1 MSSQPRLLVICLIV
15 ALCFGLGVSVTLSQD
30 AAARLVQPD
39 VPVSG
44 TLDTQNVAQVY
55 TFTAVAGQ
63 QVRLTATNTAG
74 LQLALLLTD
83 AAGVPLAQVAATE
96 SNDAVE
102 VANVT
107 LATAGTYYVTIF
119 SVAGVPEE
127 SAVFQLLLE
136 VTARAGEFTPPGELL
151 TVTGL
156 QVRLEWNSTANL
168 NLEVRDP
175 VGGSLFFSTPEVA
188 SGGRFGVN
196 ANSVCGQQ
204 NAENPFEEASWAAG
218 VIPTGSYE
226 LLVYYDPLQD
236 CPTTETAS
244 FTLNV
249 TVDGTPAT
257 PVSGSVDPNRVYIAS
272 FILNADGSILPGRD
286 GLKVDPPVAPS
297 LQGIAPLTLE
307 RDFAVTGAITS
318 AQPFVTYAFDGVDG
332 DVVSLQMTASSG
344 NLDTLLLLLD
354 PNGNVVA
361 FNDDVERGNTNSAL
375 QNVALLLNGTYTVV
389 ATRYGQDLGGTQGE
403 YGLTLSG
410 AVSSVV
416 TGGQEIAI
424 PDLPNLPNGSVEV
437 SLQWNSLADLQLLVR
452 DPLGQAVFDDQ
463 PQVPGGGTLAA
474 NGNVNCTP
482 AEGSPVS
489 YIYWPEGRL
498 PSAGPYEIEVQY
510 QSQCNDTSPVQFTL
524 NVVVNGQ
531 LVFTSTQQPRLGERY
546 VASFNIGL
554 DGTITAGEGGFFG
567 TVQRPDV
574 ASLDYNAELENARV
588 LTGGETVTGSI
599 RLNRKFEVFVFDGTA
614 GQVVTVDMD
623 ALSGTLDPVLFL
635 VDPNGVQVAQNDD
648 APGGRTINSLISE
661 FTLLEDGRYIIIATH
676 FGARFGVTAGD
687 YNLTLRLN

>member
-1 MSSQPRLLVICLIV
+1 MMVIGLIAVLCL
-15 ALCFGLGVSVTLSQD
+15 GLGVSVTLSQD
-30 AAARLVQPD
+30 AAARAVQPD

-44 TLDTQNVAQVY
+44 TLDAQNVAQVY
-55 TFTAVAGQ
+55 TFVAVAGQ

-74 LQLALLLTD
+74 LQLALLLSD
-83 AAGVPLAQVAATE
+83 AAGVPLAQAAATE
-96 SNDAVE
+96 ANAAVE
-102 VANVT
+102 VSNVI
-107 LATAGTYYVTIF
+107 LSAAGTYYVTIF
-119 SVAGVPEE
+119 SAAGVPQQGTT
-127 SAVFQLLLE
+127 FQLLLE

-236 CPTTETAS
+236 CPTTETAA
-244 FTLNV
+244 FTINV
-249 TVDGTPAT
+249 TVDGVPTE
-257 PVSGSVDPNRVYIAS
+257 PVSGSLGPNGVYLAS
-272 FILNADGSILPGRD
+272 FILNADGTTLAGPSGV
-286 GLKVDPPVAPS
+286 KVDPPVAPS
-297 LQGIAPLTLE
+297 LQGIAPLTLQ
-307 RDFAVTGAITS
+307 RDLSVTGAITS
-318 AQPFVTYAFDGVDG
+318 AQPFVSYAFNGADG
-332 DVVSLQMTASSG
+332 DVVSLQLSAASG
-344 NLDTLLLLLD
+344 NLDTLLMLLD

-375 QNVALLLNGTYTVV
+375 QNVALLLNGSYTVV
-389 ATRYGQDLGGTQGE
+389 ATRYGQNIGGTQGE
-403 YGLTLSG
+403 YGLTLTG
-410 AVSSVV
+410 AVATTAAVGQDVV
-416 TGGQEIAI
+416 I
-424 PDLPNLPNGSVEV
+424 PDLPDLPNGAVEV

-463 PQVPGGGTLAA
+463 PLISSGGTLAA

-498 PSAGPYEIEVQY
+498 PSAGSYEIEVQY

-524 NVVVNGQ
+524 NVVINGQ
-531 LVFTSTQQPRLGERY
+531 LILTSTQQPRVGERF
-546 VASFNIGL
+546 VTSFNIGL
-554 DGTITAGEGGFFG
+554 DGAITAGEGGFFG
-567 TVQRPDV
+567 TVQRPDA

-588 LTGGETVTGSI
+588 LAGGETVTGSI

-614 GQVVTVDMD
+614 GQVATVGME

-635 VDPNGVQVAQNDD
+635 IDPNGVQVAQNDD
-648 APGGRTINSLISE
+648 APGGQTINSLINE

-687 YNLTLRLN
+687 FNLTLRLN

>member
-1 MSSQPRLLVICLIV
+1 MSSQLRTMIICLIA
-15 ALCFGLGVSVTLSQD
+15 ALCLCLGASVALSQD
-30 AAARLVQPD
+30 SAGRVLQPD

-44 TLDTQNVAQVY
+44 TLDRQNVAQVY
-55 TFTAVAGQ
+55 LFAALAGQ

-74 LQLALLLTD
+74 LQLALLLSD
-83 AAGVPLAQVAATE
+83 AAGAPLAQAAATE
-96 SNDAVE
+96 NNAAVE
-102 VANVT
+102 VSNVT
-107 LATAGTYYVTIF
+107 LTTAGTYYVTVF
-119 SVAGVPEE
+119 SAAGVPQEN
-127 SAVFQLLLE
+127 AAFQLLLE

-204 NAENPFEEASWAAG
+204 NAQNPFEEASWAAG

-236 CPTTETAS
+236 CPTNETAD

-249 TVDGTPAT
+249 TVDGTPVQ
-257 PVSGSVDPNRVYIAS
+257 PFSGSLDPNRVYIAS
-272 FILNADGSILPGRD
+272 FIVNADGSVLPGLA
-286 GLKVDPPVAPS
+286 GVKVDPPVAPS
-297 LQGIAPLTLE
+297 LQGIVPLALQ
-307 RDFAVTGAITS
+307 RDQIVTGAITS
-318 AQPFVTYAFDGVDG
+318 AQPFVTYAFDGTSG
-332 DVVSLQMTASSG
+332 DVVSLQMTADSG
-344 NLDTLLLLLD
+344 SLDTLLMLLD

-361 FNDDVERGNTNSAL
+361 FNDDLERGNTNSAL
-375 QNVALLLNGTYTVV
+375 QNVALLLNGTYTVI
-389 ATRYGQDLGGTQGE
+389 ATRYGQNIGGTQGE
-403 YGLTLSG
+403 YRLTLSG
-410 AVSSVV
+410 ARSTAADGQDVV
-416 TGGQEIAI
+416 I
-424 PDLPNLPNGSVEV
+424 PNLPNLPNGSVEV

-463 PQVPGGGTLAA
+463 PQIPGGGTLAA

-498 PSAGPYEIEVQY
+498 PSAGPYEIEVQF

-531 LVFTSTQQPRLGERY
+531 LILTSTQQPRLGERY
-546 VASFNIGL
+546 VTSFNIGL

-574 ASLDYNAELENARV
+574 SSLDYAAELENARV

-599 RLNRKFEVFVFDGTA
+599 RLNRKFEVFVFDGRA
-614 GQVVTVDMD
+614 GQVVTIGME

-635 VDPNGVQVAQNDD
+635 IDPNGVQVAQNDD
-648 APGGRTINSLISE
+648 APGGRTINSLINE